1 MNPAGFELFLVGLSY
16 LIAVYGTYTAL
27 QFAFAIPHGLSW
39 AEIIGSVTGAA
50 LALGGAAWAMHFIG
64 MNSVDLGVP
73 VGFDPALVLAS
84 LALALLAACAGFFI
98 VGRSGGGPL
107 NLPLG
112 ALAAGLGF
120 ALMQYTGMEAMIV
133 PGGKVSY
140 DPTLLGASVAIAIVA
155 AAGALWLAFR
165 LNGNLMRLVSALF
178 IGVALCAMHYTA
190 VYGLN
195 LQAAKTAAADAA
207 LMSPATAAYAVF
219 GITAAVL
226 TLLLVYSSWKSARTL
241 TSNL

>member
-1 MNPAGFELFLVGLSY
+1 MNPAGYEIFLVGLSY
-16 LIAVYGTYTAL
+16 LIAVYGSYTAL

-39 AEIIGSVTGAA
+39 AEIIGSVVGAA

-84 LALALLAACAGFFI
+84 LAAALLAACAGFFI
-98 VGRSGGGPL
+98 MGRSGGGPL
-107 NLPLG
+107 NFPVG

-133 PGGKVSY
+133 PGKVSY

-155 AAGALWLAFR
+155 AAGALWLAFH
-165 LNGNLMRLVSALF
+165 LQGNLMRLVSALF
-178 IGVALCAMHYTA
+178 IGVGLCAMHYTA
-190 VYGLN
+190 VYGLK